1 MVDVER
7 RKSARRK
14 IELKATVYEK
24 DRKIP
29 VPIIG
34 ISSGGVGLLSPKE
47 INPGS
52 KIKIVFS
59 HTDKY
64 AIGGTVQWAMLI
76 YTDGSD
82 DLDGKFQYRMGV
94 KANEVLDT
102 EDILNDSSL

>member
-7 RKSARRK
+7 RKSERRK
-14 IELKATVYEK
+14 IELAATVYEK
-24 DRKIP
+24 GRKIP
-29 VPIIG
+29 VSIID
-34 ISSGGVGLLSPKE
+34 ISSGGVGLLSPEVIK
-47 INPGS
+47 PGS
-52 KIKIVFS
+52 KIKIVLS

-76 YTDGSD
+76 YPD
-82 DLDGKFQYRMGV
+82 DLGGKFQYRTGV

>member
-1 MVDVER
+1 MLDVER

-29 VPIIG
+29 VSIID
-34 ISSGGVGLLSPKE
+34 ISSGGVGLLSLE
-47 INPGS
+47 VINPGS
-52 KIKIVFS
+52 KIKIVLS

-76 YTDGSD
+76 YTD